1 MSIDATGVPLDGE
14 VMNSQLMVLPSEKFE
29 KIRLVRIPYDLDRNE
44 AYRFATGIIA
54 QAEECHENCRWED
67 IAEALEARGF
77 EPMEVLIG
85 PALD

>member
-1 MSIDATGVPLDGE
+1 
-14 VMNSQLMVLPSEKFE
+14 MNEKFMILPSARFE
-29 KIRLVRIPYDLDRNE
+29 RIRLVKIPYDLEKHE

-54 QAEECHENCRWED
+54 QAEECIENCRWED

-77 EPMEVLIG
+77 EPIDTIIG

>member
-1 MSIDATGVPLDGE
+1 
-14 VMNSQLMVLPSEKFE
+14 MNETIMVLPSAKPEQ
-29 KIRLVRIPYDLDRNE
+29 IRLVRVPHGLDRNE

-54 QAEECHENCRWED
+54 QAEESNANYRWED

-77 EPMEVLIG
+77 ETIEAMLG

>member
-1 MSIDATGVPLDGE
+1 
-14 VMNSQLMVLPSEKFE
+14 MNDQLMILPSVRFDA
-29 KIRLVRIPYDLDRNE
+29 IRLVKIPYDLDRNE

-54 QAEECHENCRWED
+54 QAEECTENCRWED

-77 EPMEVLIG
+77 EPVDAIIG

>member
-1 MSIDATGVPLDGE
+1 
-14 VMNSQLMVLPSEKFE
+14 MNEKLMVLPSAKFE
-29 KIRLVRIPYDLDRNE
+29 RIRLVKIPYDLERHE

-54 QAEECHENCRWED
+54 QAEECSENCRWED

-77 EPMEVLIG
+77 ELVDVIIG

>member
-1 MSIDATGVPLDGE
+1 
-14 VMNSQLMVLPSEKFE
+14 MNNQLMVLPSAQFDR
-29 KIRLVRIPYDLDRNE
+29 IRVVKIPYDLNRNE

-67 IAEALEARGF
+67 IAEALEAKGF
-77 EPMEVLIG
+77 EPVEVLIG

>member
-1 MSIDATGVPLDGE
+1 
-14 VMNSQLMVLPSEKFE
+14 MNETLMVLPSSRAEE
-29 KIRLVRIPYDLDRNE
+29 IRLVKVPNDLNHNE

-54 QAEECHENCRWED
+54 QAEENNANYHWDD

-77 EPMEVLIG
+77 ETIEAMIG

>member
-1 MSIDATGVPLDGE
+1 
-14 VMNSQLMVLPSEKFE
+14 MNDTLMVLPSSRYDE
-29 KIRLVRIPYDLDRNE
+29 IRLVKVPNDLDRNE

-54 QAEECHENCRWED
+54 QAEESNQNCRWED

-77 EPMEVLIG
+77 EPIEALIG

>member
-1 MSIDATGVPLDGE
+1 MDET
-14 VMNSQLMVLPSEKFE
+14 LMVLPSSRAEE
-29 KIRLVRIPYDLDRNE
+29 IRLVKVPRDLDRNE

-54 QAEECHENCRWED
+54 QTEENNADYRWED

-77 EPMEVLIG
+77 ETVEAMIG

>member
-1 MSIDATGVPLDGE
+1 
-14 VMNSQLMVLPSEKFE
+14 MNETLMVLPSSRPEE
-29 KIRLVRIPYDLDRNE
+29 IRLVRVPQDLDRNE

-54 QAEECHENCRWED
+54 HAEESNIDYRWED

-77 EPMEVLIG
+77 ETIDAIIG

>member
-1 MSIDATGVPLDGE
+1 MKETI
-14 VMNSQLMVLPSEKFE
+14 MVLPSARPDE
-29 KIRLVRIPYDLDRNE
+29 IRVVKVPHDLDRNE

-54 QAEECHENCRWED
+54 QAEEVNADYHWED

-77 EPMEVLIG
+77 ESIDAIIG

>member
-1 MSIDATGVPLDGE
+1 
-14 VMNSQLMVLPSEKFE
+14 MNDQLMVLPSAKFDR
-29 KIRLVRIPYDLDRNE
+29 IRLVRIPYDLERHE

-54 QAEECHENCRWED
+54 QAEECMENCRWED

-77 EPMEVLIG
+77 EPLEVIIG

>member
-1 MSIDATGVPLDGE
+1 
-14 VMNSQLMVLPSEKFE
+14 MNETIMVLPSRRPEEIK
-29 KIRLVRIPYDLDRNE
+29 LVKVPHDLDRNE

-54 QAEECHENCRWED
+54 QAEETNTNYRWED

-77 EPMEVLIG
+77 ETVDAIIG